1 MVEKASTHVKQF
13 HWARRASQAGSQDL
27 ITRGVSF
34 FEPKGCNVSKN
45 IRERRQA
52 NRDYSNGF
60 FDTEDGSTV
69 CPESIA
75 GGKSANLQITYCFI
89 LSFRFLLCR
98 KRMLSAK

>member
-52 NRDYSNGF
+52 NRDYSNGL
-60 FDTEDGSTV
+60 FDTEDGSTA
-69 CPESIA
+69 SISRLSKNRRILLA
-75 GGKSANLQITYCFI
+75 TTDNMKTIMMQFFI
-89 LSFRFLLCR
+89 Y
-98 KRMLSAK
+98 